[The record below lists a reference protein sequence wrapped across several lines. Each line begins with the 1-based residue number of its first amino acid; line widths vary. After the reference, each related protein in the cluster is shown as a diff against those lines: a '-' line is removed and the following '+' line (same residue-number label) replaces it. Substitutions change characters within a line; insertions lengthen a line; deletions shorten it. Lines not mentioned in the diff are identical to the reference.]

1 MEYFTEENKKEA
13 YIVNNNFENAIS
25 RYTKAPY
32 VVTVDSATNALF
44 LCLYRENI
52 KNKIISIPSRTY
64 VSVPC
69 EIIHAGGIVNFESVK
84 GETLKGAYQLKP
96 TKVWD
101 SALRFTYDMYI
112 PNTHMCVSFS
122 GVYKPLKL
130 IKGGAI
136 LTDNY
141 EDYLWFRRAR
151 FSGRNECA
159 HLTDNLDMLGWNFI
173 MPPDTAARGLYLI
186 GQFYNHDG
194 SPKHFEDIENP
205 YADLSKFNT
214 YK

>member
-1 MEYFTEENKKEA
+1 MSKEV
-13 YIVNNNFENAIS
+13 YTVTDNFEKSIS
-25 RYTKAPY
+25 RYTNSPY
-32 VVTVDSATNALF
+32 VVAVDSMTNALF

-52 KNKIISIPSRTY
+52 KNKIITIPDRTY

-69 EIIHAGGIVNFESVK
+69 EIIHAGGKVNFEK
-84 GETLKGAYQLKP
+84 TNGTTLKGAYQLKP
-96 TKVWD
+96 TKIWD
-101 SALRFTYDMYI
+101 SALRFTHNMYI

-151 FSGRNECA
+151 FSGRRECSY
-159 HLTDNLDMLGWNFI
+159 LNDDLDMLGWNFV
-173 MPPDTAARGLYLI
+173 MPPSTAAMGLYLM
-186 GQFYNHDG
+186 GQFYDVNG
-194 SPKHFEDIENP
+194 APKHFDDVELP
-205 YADLSKFNT
+205 YPDLSKFPVYANHQT
-214 YK
+214 I